1 MGDTQTF
8 LQKLSDASVRHRI
21 EHDRPTEWVGQ
32 TLSTA
37 ELLHALRCNHKAMN
51 RDDSPYWQAE
61 LKILSLL
68 DMLDMVAAIASQT
81 IDEECQFDSAALS
94 EIRRLVEVAHG

>member
-1 MGDTQTF
+1 MPEKTF
-8 LQKLSDASVRHRI
+8 LEKLSDASVRHRI
-21 EHDRPTEWVGQ
+21 ENDRPASWVGQ

-37 ELLHALRCNHKAMN
+37 ELLHALRCNHEAMN

-68 DMLDMVAAIASQT
+68 DALDMIATLVSQT
-81 IDEECQFDSAALS
+81 GDPDDVRVQEISRIIAQSS
-94 EIRRLVEVAHG
+94 E